1 MNLYNPISVI
11 KQHNMGNLA
20 VFLVTG
26 ADIIAIQSFVER
38 EKDPV
43 LQASVIEISLDL
55 LHWLSPVQFL
65 TLMSIFPNS
74 WGTIY
79 LVVF

>member
-1 MNLYNPISVI
+1 MEEIRFFNRPSVTLNLYTPISLI
-11 KQHNMGNLA
+11 KQRNMGNLA

-38 EKDPV
+38 ENKDPV

-55 LHWLSPVQFL
+55 LH
-65 TLMSIFPNS
+65 
-74 WGTIY
+74 
-79 LVVF
+79 